1 LKTSP
6 TNSLDSART
15 TSLLVRTAPGKQRL
29 QSRIKSQKSAMTA
42 RLTRCYRVVGAEPS
56 LSWGRHRKPCV
67 HPLKLQRLA
76 AHRGGSC
83 RQEDRLRLKSKIIKQ
98 GGPQDAR
105 KYLTVLLAA
114 LALAGCETA
123 SKLGEGLGNMG
134 DKALETIGFKKPDIP
149 QAPELPESAKPARP
163 LKLRLAASDSL
174 NVDAAGHSLSL
185 VVRVYKLRSPSAFLN
200 APYETFGNS
209 TKEKEALADEL
220 IDGREIVLLP
230 GQQQQISE
238 RWAREATH
246 VGVVALFRAP
256 AAQRWRYAFEL
267 GEFGLGGDGI
277 VLGAHAC
284 ALSIASGEP
293 VGTTSAA
300 MKLNP
305 TACAAK

>member
-1 LKTSP
+1 MKVAVL
-6 TNSLDSART
+6 
-15 TSLLVRTAPGKQRL
+15 
-29 QSRIKSQKSAMTA
+29 
-42 RLTRCYRVVGAEPS
+42 C
-56 LSWGRHRKPCV
+56 
-67 HPLKLQRLA
+67 A
-76 AHRGGSC
+76 A
-83 RQEDRLRLKSKIIKQ
+83 I
-98 GGPQDAR
+98 
-105 KYLTVLLAA
+105 V
-114 LALAGCETA
+114 LAGCETVG
-123 SKLGEGLGNMG
+123 KLGEGLGNMG
-134 DKALETIGFKKPDIP
+134 DKALETIGFKKPELP

-174 NVDAAGHSLSL
+174 NVDTTGRSLSL
-185 VVRVYKLRSPSAFLN
+185 VVRVYKLRSPATFLN

-209 TKEKEALADEL
+209 AKEKEALADEL
-220 IDGREIVLLP
+220 IEGREIVLLP
-230 GQQQQISE
+230 GQQHQINE

-267 GEFGLGGDGI
+267 DNFSVGDGV

-284 ALSIASGEP
+284 ALSVASGEP